1 MSTEFIDTVL
11 ALNPVFFGVKELA
24 GPTIVNLAGGVDG
37 TYDASAT
44 FGHASPIETDTS
56 IFSVGSVVGQVPAP
70 ASSPTDLLG
79 NQTWIVWAYYDGTIA
94 TTAHALGRRQQFG
107 QSNGVLSGFNGGS
120 ITSHLTIDDSSPL
133 GLFRPLTDPVLPVS
147 GNWYMISTVRNS
159 TVGTLYTNDRLAD
172 TRSDLT
178 TGDVYLLGSSG
189 LPWFI
194 GRGEGSA
201 AFPGV
206 RTCMVALFDYALSE
220 AEIIEVYES
229 ALLALFITGRSDAN
243 PTAIL
248 RSDFEPDPVS
258 FPWRHNWVEPLVE
271 RISFRSAVSQSV
283 TGIEEAAG
291 ERLAPRRE
299 LEFTQV
305 LKSQAERRKLRALLW
320 ANQHAKWFIP
330 VRQYAERLAAPLSA
344 TSTLTPITT
353 TYKDYEDGGYIG
365 FRQVNGDGNVEH
377 WEERLITALNENS
390 VEHEALVNSYVPHR
404 STVYPVRRALL
415 PPSLSIKGH
424 TDIVEELTVIA
435 RLLPE
440 DEALIPNR
448 ITRFVPSLKYRDYE
462 VFDGQVWQSNDWS
475 EQREYEI
482 ERILEPLD
490 FDTGL
495 IGAESDTPGASE
507 TFSYRMVIDGHP
519 DISAFLGWF
528 YARRGAL
535 ATLWVPTMQ
544 EDFEILSTDGDT
556 QMTVEGMNYSDGYA
570 LAEARRD
577 LAFVYWDGSMEFRR
591 VIGFSGT
598 VNETLT
604 LGAPVPTLTNLR
616 FVSLLKFCR
625 LDADQLELAW
635 ETDDKVVVA
644 WRFRELLHTPEGTG
658 LSSASPSASLSRS
671 PSPSSSASPSSS
683 VSPSLSASASPSPS
697 ASVSPSASTSPSSS
711 LSPSSS
717 ASATLSP
724 SSSVSLSPSPSASV
738 SPSSSAS
745 PSV

>member
-1 MSTEFIDTVL
+1 MASYIDTVL
-11 ALNPVFFGVKELA
+11 ALNPVFFGIGPELA
-24 GPTIVNLAGGVDG
+24 GPVITNLAGGADG
-37 TYDASAT
+37 TYDPSAV
-44 FGHASPIETDTS
+44 FGLGSPIETDTS
-56 IFSVGSVVGQVPAP
+56 LFAVGGVVGSVAALDG
-70 ASSPTDLLG
+70 SITDLRG
-79 NQTWIVWAYYDGTIA
+79 NQTWIGWTYHADA
-94 TTAHALGRRQQFG
+94 LANTTHLLGRRGQFG
-107 QSNGVLSGFNGGS
+107 QSHGVLSGINGGVIS
-120 ITSHLTIDDSSPL
+120 SYVTLDDGSSL
-133 GLFRPLTDPVLPVS
+133 GAFYPLTDPVPPIFD
-147 GNWYMISTVRNS
+147 NWYMISTVRNS
-159 TVGTLYTNDRLAD
+159 TVHNLYTNDRLAA

-178 TGDVYLLGSSG
+178 TDPISLGGATNSPWWFGRSG
-189 LPWFI
+189 N
-194 GRGEGSA
+194 SA

-220 AEIIEVYES
+220 AQVIEVYES

-330 VRQYAERLAAPLSA
+330 VRQYAERLTAPLSA
-344 TSTLTPITT
+344 TTTLTPITT
-353 TYKDYEDGGYIG
+353 AYKDYEDGGYIG
-365 FRQVNGDGNVEH
+365 FRQVDGEGNVEH

-390 VEHEALVNSYVPHR
+390 VEHEALVNDYVAHR
-404 STVYPVRRALL
+404 SSVYPVRRALL
-415 PPSLSIKGH
+415 PASLSIKGH

-448 ITRFVPSLKYRDYE
+448 ITQFAPSIKYRDYE

-482 ERILEPLD
+482 ERLLEPLD

-544 EDFEILSTDGDT
+544 EDFEILSTNSDT
-556 QMTVEGMNYSDGYA
+556 QMTVEGTNYSDGYA

-591 VIGFSGT
+591 VVGFSGT

-671 PSPSSSASPSSS
+671 PSPSASASPSSS

-745 PSV
+745 PSA